1 MPTEDNL
8 NSLIADMDKLIK
20 QIESDIN
27 RNNITIDT
35 ITLLNELNKKRKETF
50 NLKLDSKEFKKI
62 KKEYGL
68 RILALKKNLVFYY
81 NSSVVSMI
89 YMLKDMLSN
98 IGIIADV
105 SERNKLLNE
114 FNNLEIPKLYEKNI
128 SNFQDNISIDF
139 DKFININNKFKEYS
153 EKIPVDKNNLGE
165 IEIGYVTRYAIPKID
180 NLIERYNNGIHSV
193 TKQSINLDILLCR
206 VKIRDIERKY
216 KDNDDIS
223 RKCLEARNSLDSL
236 SLIVDNSKAR
246 QNNGEYYSFKNEIM
260 NFSYEL
266 NDYYNNKEYTKKD
279 LEEFKRRYND
289 YILKVENKYKHVN
302 IQLYNNLIRYLDS
315 ANTLIK
321 KIEFENNK
329 DVSHNDEKNDDDKY
343 YRVETVED
351 AKDFYKQ
358 YSKPVMLASAV
369 ASMAIVNTV
378 VGPVLIPTII
388 FANVV
393 AANKYPIIDK
403 INLLLEKAIGAK
415 RDSKKNVI
423 KQNNLKLNVD
433 DAING
438 LLKGI
443 ALLDK
448 KSKSII
454 NDLTTRV
461 RNSMVVVKIV
471 EHSNNLKKSY
481 NIRKQELFDL
491 KVIKLYYEF
500 VMSGLSLNEF
510 CEDREISDELFDNLV
525 DYMQYKDNNDR
536 GLKR

>member
-1 MPTEDNL
+1 MTTEDNL
-8 NSLIADMDKLIK
+8 NSLITDMDKLIK

-27 RNNITIDT
+27 RSNITIDT

-471 EHSNNLKKSY
+471 EHSNNLKRNY

-510 CEDREISDELFDNLV
+510 CEGSEISDELFNELV

>member
-1 MPTEDNL
+1 M
-8 NSLIADMDKLIK
+8 
-20 QIESDIN
+20 
-27 RNNITIDT
+27 
-35 ITLLNELNKKRKETF
+35 
-50 NLKLDSKEFKKI
+50 
-62 KKEYGL
+62 
-68 RILALKKNLVFYY
+68 
-81 NSSVVSMI
+81 
-89 YMLKDMLSN
+89 
-98 IGIIADV
+98 
-105 SERNKLLNE
+105 
-114 FNNLEIPKLYEKNI
+114 
-128 SNFQDNISIDF
+128 
-139 DKFININNKFKEYS
+139 
-153 EKIPVDKNNLGE
+153 
-165 IEIGYVTRYAIPKID
+165 
-180 NLIERYNNGIHSV
+180 
-193 TKQSINLDILLCR
+193 
-206 VKIRDIERKY
+206 
-216 KDNDDIS
+216 
-223 RKCLEARNSLDSL
+223 
-236 SLIVDNSKAR
+236 
-246 QNNGEYYSFKNEIM
+246 
-260 NFSYEL
+260 
-266 NDYYNNKEYTKKD
+266 
-279 LEEFKRRYND
+279 
-289 YILKVENKYKHVN
+289 KVENKYKHVN

-471 EHSNNLKKSY
+471 EHSNNLKRNY

-510 CEDREISDELFDNLV
+510 CEGSEISDELFNELV